1 MAVAREIE
9 DIERSLVRHQH
20 DHPPVRDLNRE
31 TDQREGTGQR
41 VADELSRMVGSWA
54 FVIVQLLLVVVWVA
68 LNVYSYHWDKYPFL
82 FLNLVLTLQA
92 LLAAAL
98 VVMAQ
103 NRTQARERLRAEH
116 DYEVNVKSEEELK
129 SLMNHLES
137 QDEVLLQVLQRLDR
151 SDRELR
157 KLMRRVGLTD

>member
-31 TDQREGTGQR
+31 TDRRQGRGQR
-41 VADELSRMVGSWA
+41 VAEDLSRMVGSWS
-54 FVIVQLLLVVVWVA
+54 FVVVQLLLVAVWVA
-68 LNVYSYHWDKYPFL
+68 LNVYSYHWDRYPFL
-82 FLNLVLTLQA
+82 FLNLVLTVQA
-92 LLAAAL
+92 VLAAAL
-98 VVMAQ
+98 LLMAL
-103 NRTQARERLRAEH
+103 NRAITRDRLRAEH

-137 QDEVLLQVLQRLDR
+137 QDEVLLQILQRLDR
-151 SDRELR
+151 SEREMR